1 MAPPKRKAGG
11 RVTPKGTRPGDAR
24 GVPSAGAP
32 PIGDSKPRQSA
43 ASSSR
48 YTPPVPKYTK
58 ESPPWVAWLMFAL
71 LIVGLLLIVL
81 GYMGLLPGSKDNPNW
96 YLVVGLVLMFGGI
109 ITATKLR

>member
-1 MAPPKRKAGG
+1 
-11 RVTPKGTRPGDAR
+11 
-24 GVPSAGAP
+24 
-32 PIGDSKPRQSA
+32 
-43 ASSSR
+43 
-48 YTPPVPKYTK
+48 
-58 ESPPWVAWLMFAL
+58 MFAL